1 METKKSPKA
10 NLENKRALFYM
21 IGMVISLAL
30 ALVAFEWETKQ
41 TANLLVFNNDNLVE
55 MDELPP
61 ITRPEE
67 PEPPKPELPK
77 PLDVFELVSNEE
89 ELTDEPL
96 FASSEATIDTE
107 VHLNNV
113 KVDEEESDE
122 PVPYFKV
129 ENKPEFPG
137 GDKALLIYLAKNIRY
152 PAICQ
157 ENGIQGNVY
166 LSFVINERGQV
177 TNVQVIQSPDRSLA
191 DEAVR
196 VVRTM
201 PDWKPGKQGNKG
213 VKVTYQLPVKFR
225 LQ

>member
-41 TANLLVFNNDNLVE
+41 TANLLVYNNDNLVE

-122 PVPYFKV
+122 PVPFFKV

>member
-1 METKKSPKA
+1 MEAKKSPKA

-21 IGMVISLAL
+21 IGIVISLAL
-30 ALVAFEWETKQ
+30 ALVAFEWKTKQ

-61 ITRPEE
+61 ITRQEE
-67 PEPPKPELPK
+67 PEPPKPEPPK
-77 PLDVFELVSNEE
+77 PLDYFELVDDDTK
-89 ELTDEPL
+89 LLDEP
-96 FASSEATIDTE
+96 FFTSSEATIDTE
-107 VHLNNV
+107 VHLNQV

-122 PVPYFKV
+122 PVPFFKV

-137 GDKALLIYLAKNIRY
+137 GDKALLLYLAKNIRY

-157 ENGIQGNVY
+157 ENGIQGTVY
-166 LSFVINERGQV
+166 LSFVINEKGEV
-177 TNVQVIQSPDRSLA
+177 TNVQVIQSPDRNLA
-191 DEAVR
+191 DEAIR
-196 VVRTM
+196 VVNTM

>member
-122 PVPYFKV
+122 PVPFFKV

>member
-41 TANLLVFNNDNLVE
+41 TANLLVYNNDNLVE

-67 PEPPKPELPK
+67 PEPLKPELPK

-122 PVPYFKV
+122 PVPFFKV